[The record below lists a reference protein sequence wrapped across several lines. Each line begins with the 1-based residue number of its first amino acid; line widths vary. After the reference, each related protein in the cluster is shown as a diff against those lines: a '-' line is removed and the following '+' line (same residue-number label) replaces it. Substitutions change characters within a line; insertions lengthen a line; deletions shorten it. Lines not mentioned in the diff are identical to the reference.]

1 MLQGYVVAVL
11 LGLIGLSIGA
21 EPADPPSAQVL
32 EVLFSLPPSVMRLT
46 MLALAGIVLVIAAV
60 RARRLLTRA
69 IEETRR
75 GANLTRYLPQQ
86 IANRLAEAGIDELRR
101 GRRKAVAILFVDIRG
116 FTARSEVLPPEEIS
130 AFVSQF
136 RHRIAR
142 AVVACGGVIDKFV
155 GDSAM
160 VVFGLTND
168 GSNDAGAA
176 LKCAELILSEMDDW
190 HRSGALAGAD
200 PVRVGVGVHW
210 GEAFCGAIGDEA
222 RLEYTVLGDTVNV
235 AARLEQLT
243 KEIQWPVL
251 ASQDAI
257 DAAGTAS
264 DRGQWHAL
272 ESIPL
277 RGRTAL
283 TPIFAMGNPQSS

>member
-1 MLQGYVVAVL
+1 M
-11 LGLIGLSIGA
+11 
-21 EPADPPSAQVL
+21 P
-32 EVLFSLPPSVMRLT
+32 
-46 MLALAGIVLVIAAV
+46 
-60 RARRLLTRA
+60 ARRLNAPNSSFPRWTIGTAPERWQGQTRSA
-69 IEETRR
+69 S
-75 GANLTRYLPQQ
+75 G
-86 IANRLAEAGIDELRR
+86 LA
-101 GRRKAVAILFVDIRG
+101 
-116 FTARSEVLPPEEIS
+116 FT
-130 AFVSQF
+130 
-136 RHRIAR
+136 
-142 AVVACGGVIDKFV
+142 G
-155 GDSAM
+155 
-160 VVFGLTND
+160 
-168 GSNDAGAA
+168 
-176 LKCAELILSEMDDW
+176 
-190 HRSGALAGAD
+190 
-200 PVRVGVGVHW
+200 